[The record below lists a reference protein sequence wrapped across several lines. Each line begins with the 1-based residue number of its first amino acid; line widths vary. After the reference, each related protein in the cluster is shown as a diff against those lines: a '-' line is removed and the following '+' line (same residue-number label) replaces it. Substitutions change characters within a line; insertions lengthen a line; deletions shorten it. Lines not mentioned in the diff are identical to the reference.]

1 MNNSAIGSRYK
12 KPGGGGPKSNKHKLS
27 KLMNLNLGATKA
39 HKERNHQDL
48 QQRQMT
54 DSQKKL
60 LSAKRENMRNFL
72 PAIYNSVN
80 VTSDGKDMKSPST
93 SILQRYM

>member
-1 MNNSAIGSRYK
+1 
-12 KPGGGGPKSNKHKLS
+12 
-27 KLMNLNLGATKA
+27 
-39 HKERNHQDL
+39 
-48 QQRQMT
+48 MT